1 MGKRHNQFRNT
12 VKLTLSDKIKTCDE
26 ITLINGEKIVTQ
38 DEENAEILNSFF
50 LSAVKNLRILE
61 FQEVDPLADK
71 ISHQP

>member
-1 MGKRHNQFRNT
+1 MGERHNQFRNT

-38 DEENAEILNSFF
+38 DDENAEILNSFF

>member
-38 DEENAEILNSFF
+38 DDENAEILNSFF

-61 FQEVDPLADK
+61 FQEVDPLAGK